1 MFSYHTII
9 TGAGPWQDLP
19 NTYMTKIKMP
29 TSLDVG
35 SGYSIQLCAS
45 VRERE
50 RERARARARRKCFTR
65 GAFTTHLCNDITNKC
80 VLT

>member
-50 RERARARARRKCFTR
+50 RESERARARAEEMLYARRLYYT
-65 GAFTTHLCNDITNKC
+65 L
-80 VLT
+80 VQ